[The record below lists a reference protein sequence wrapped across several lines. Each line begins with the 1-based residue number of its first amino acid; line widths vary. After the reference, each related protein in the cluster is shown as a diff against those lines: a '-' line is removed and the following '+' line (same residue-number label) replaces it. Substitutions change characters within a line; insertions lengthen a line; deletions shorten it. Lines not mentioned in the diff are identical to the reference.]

1 MKEMNDSGIGVDLL
15 ISYSLGLVPSS
26 AGLTDEYLVEYSF
39 LFFLKAFLSFEI
51 SGNVETPLF
60 CFYEKN

>member
-39 LFFLKAFLSFEI
+39 FFLKAFFEFLKFQEMLRPP
-51 SGNVETPLF
+51 VLF
-60 CFYEKN
+60 L

>member
-39 LFFLKAFLSFEI
+39 FFFLEAFFEFLKFQEMLRLP
-51 SGNVETPLF
+51 VLF
-60 CFYEKN
+60 L

>member
-39 LFFLKAFLSFEI
+39 FFFLKAFFEFF
-51 SGNVETPLF
+51 LF
-60 CFYEKN
+60 YQ

>member
-39 LFFLKAFLSFEI
+39 SFFLKAFFEFLKFQ
-51 SGNVETPLF
+51 EMLRLPALF
-60 CFYEKN
+60 L

>member
-39 LFFLKAFLSFEI
+39 FFFLKAFFEFLKFQEMLRPP
-51 SGNVETPLF
+51 VLF
-60 CFYEKN
+60 L